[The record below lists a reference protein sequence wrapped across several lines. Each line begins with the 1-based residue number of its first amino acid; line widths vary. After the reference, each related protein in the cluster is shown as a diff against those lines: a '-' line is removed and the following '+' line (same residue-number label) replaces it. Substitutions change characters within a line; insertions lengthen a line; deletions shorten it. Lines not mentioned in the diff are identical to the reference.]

1 MEENQIDPIPLGSDA
16 QPLLS
21 SDEREI
27 VAQLQQ
33 ELLDA
38 PNQRIFE
45 FGLRIFVVQIQELED
60 ERISHVRVNG
70 QSLIF
75 GRPGFCATGSL
86 IRKTCNLT
94 IELADRPSTQQCLTL
109 A

>member
-1 MEENQIDPIPLGSDA
+1 MFAGIIQIQVHLPGIRMGKLPELQVHDDEALKPAMKEDQINPIPLRPHA

-38 PNQRIFE
+38 PDQCIFE
-45 FGLRIFVVQIQELED
+45 FRL
-60 ERISHVRVNG
+60 
-70 QSLIF
+70 
-75 GRPGFCATGSL
+75 
-86 IRKTCNLT
+86 
-94 IELADRPSTQQCLTL
+94 
-109 A
+109 